1 MKQMVIL
8 RRIGLWAVDDSVAE
22 ALGLIISTAKK
33 KQTLCEKKNAIVVLF
48 GLSNNILISI

>member
-8 RRIGLWAVDDSVAE
+8 RRIRLWAVDDSVAE

-33 KQTLCEKKNAIVVLF
+33 KQTLCEKNAIVVLF
-48 GLSNNILISI
+48 GLRNNI